1 MKLKRLLKTLH
12 GIDVKG
18 SKEMEIT
25 GVTANSKTVV
35 PGNLFIAKKGLS
47 ADGAQFIEEAIATGA
62 AAVLTDMYNP
72 FLSKDVVQ
80 LISKEVD
87 VLEGVIANIFYEDP
101 SRHLFTVGVT
111 GTSGKT
117 TTTYMIRHLLQKLLG
132 MTGLIGTV
140 EWIVGDQYLPS
151 TMTTPEIIT
160 NLKLMHEM
168 RGLGCKACVMEV
180 SSHALTQ
187 GRVAC
192 LDYDVAVFTNLSQ
205 DHLDYHKDM
214 DGYARAKALLFSSLK
229 EPSKTAVINLDSSWS
244 AMMVADCRAR
254 KITYG
259 IEKEADL
266 MAAEIVLSQNG
277 TTFNVLYQ
285 DRKWPCKTPMIG
297 RFNVYNLLSAMAVG
311 LARGFSISLIIDA
324 MASFTDVP
332 GRLQKVSNRRGLH
345 IFVDYSHKP
354 DALENVLTTLGDIKK
369 GKLICLFGCGGN
381 RDTGKRALMGCIA
394 ERLADEVILTS
405 DNPRSEDPLA
415 IIQGIM
421 QGIRNSANVLIEPDR
436 KRAIQ
441 IAIERMQP
449 EDILLIAGKGHET
462 YQIFARNKVEF
473 DDRLVAQESCK

>member
-1 MKLKRLLKTLH
+1 
-12 GIDVKG
+12 
-18 SKEMEIT
+18 
-25 GVTANSKTVV
+25 
-35 PGNLFIAKKGLS
+35 
-47 ADGAQFIEEAIATGA
+47 
-62 AAVLTDMYNP
+62 
-72 FLSKDVVQ
+72 
-80 LISKEVD
+80 
-87 VLEGVIANIFYEDP
+87 
-101 SRHLFTVGVT
+101 
-111 GTSGKT
+111 
-117 TTTYMIRHLLQKLLG
+117 
-132 MTGLIGTV
+132 
-140 EWIVGDQYLPS
+140 
-151 TMTTPEIIT
+151 
-160 NLKLMHEM
+160 
-168 RGLGCKACVMEV
+168 
-180 SSHALTQ
+180 
-187 GRVAC
+187 
-192 LDYDVAVFTNLSQ
+192 
-205 DHLDYHKDM
+205 
-214 DGYARAKALLFSSLK
+214 
-229 EPSKTAVINLDSSWS
+229 
-244 AMMVADCRAR
+244 
-254 KITYG
+254 
-259 IEKEADL
+259 
-266 MAAEIVLSQNG
+266 MAEEIVLSQNG

-381 RDTGKRALMGCIA
+381 RDTGKRALMGSIA